1 MPAYCA
7 NSIPPDYRTRALPEP
22 FQDMLTGGHPNS
34 LGRTIEV
41 VETVLANPERFPELF
56 DCYGSDDEVVRLR
69 TSNAMKRVEAARRD
83 LLLPYVDRF
92 IEEIGALNQPSAQ
105 WTLATLFGR
114 LKDGLTP
121 RQHAGALSI
130 LKRNLAEH
138 QDWIVLNTTIETL
151 SNWAQT
157 DEALKSWLQP
167 HLERLAKDTR
177 KSVSGRAT
185 KALTAL
191 ATD

>member
-1 MPAYCA
+1 
-7 NSIPPDYRTRALPEP
+7 
-22 FQDMLTGGHPNS
+22 MLTGGHPNS

-41 VETVLANPERFPELF
+41 VETVLADPDRFSELF
-56 DCYGSDDEVVRLR
+56 DCYQSADEVVRLR
-69 TSNAMKRVEAARRD
+69 TSNAMKRVETERRD

-92 IEEIGALNQPSAQ
+92 IDEIGALDQASAQ

-114 LKDGLTP
+114 LKGDLTP
-121 RQHAGALSI
+121 DQHQGALSI

-151 SNWAQT
+151 SNWAKT
-157 DEALKSWLQP
+157 DAPLKSWLLP

-177 KSVSGRAT
+177 KSVSKRAT
-185 KALTAL
+185 KALASL